1 MARMALPRPN
11 METAVQAER
20 AVPAVRV
27 GQVVLA
33 EMPVQAAPA
42 AAQQTASRAWA
53 AMAAWAVRAV
63 RALMVLM
70 AQS

>member
-1 MARMALPRPN
+1 MAQAGLRKHRPA
-11 METAVQAER
+11 TAVQAER

-53 AMAAWAVRAV
+53 AMAAWAVRA
-63 RALMVLM
+63 LMVLM